1 MNLRAIANG
10 ATAAVNPNTAALL
23 RLPDKYR
30 TDDAGRRSSTFS
42 DEPVTIQAQAL
53 SAAERQ
59 QFDGLLQ
66 QGQMLSVYV
75 SGQFH
80 VLRRIEGKGA
90 EKLLFAAYGES
101 QPSEWL
107 VKALLESWPNWCRVV
122 VCRQN

>member
-10 ATAAVNPNTAALL
+10 AITAVNPNTAALL

-30 TDDAGRRSSTFS
+30 TDDAGRRSTVFRN
-42 DEPVTIQAQAL
+42 EPVTIQAQAL
-53 SAAERQ
+53 SAAERE

-80 VLRRIEGKGA
+80 VLRRIAGKGA
-90 EKLLFAAYGES
+90 EKLLFTAYGES
-101 QPSEWL
+101 EPSEWL
-107 VKALLESWPNWCRVV
+107 VKSLQESWPNWCRVV
-122 VCRQN
+122 AWRQN

>member
-30 TDDAGRRSSTFS
+30 TDDAGRRSTVFR
-42 DEPVTIQAQAL
+42 DEPVTIQAQSL
-53 SAAERQ
+53 SAAERE

-75 SGQFH
+75 SGQVH
-80 VLRRIEGKGA
+80 VLRRIAGKGA
-90 EKLLFAAYGES
+90 EKLLFTAYGES
-101 QPSEWL
+101 EPSEWL
-107 VKALLESWPNWCRVV
+107 VKSLQESWPNWCRVV
-122 VCRQN
+122 VWRQN

>member
-30 TDDAGRRSSTFS
+30 TDDAGRRSTVFR
-42 DEPVTIQAQAL
+42 DEPVTIQAQSL
-53 SAAERQ
+53 SAAERE

-80 VLRRIEGKGA
+80 VLRRIAGKGA
-90 EKLLFAAYGES
+90 EKLLFTAYGES
-101 QPSEWL
+101 EPSEWL
-107 VKALLESWPNWCRVV
+107 VKSLQESWPNWCRVV
-122 VCRQN
+122 VWRQN

>member
-10 ATAAVNPNTAALL
+10 AITAVNPNTAALL

-30 TDDAGRRSSTFS
+30 TDDAGRRSTVFR

-66 QGQMLSVYV
+66 QGQVLGVYV
-75 SGQFH
+75 SGQIH

-101 QPSEWL
+101 EPSEWL
-107 VKALLESWPNWCRVV
+107 VKSLQESWPNWCRVV
-122 VCRQN
+122 VWRQN

>member
-10 ATAAVNPNTAALL
+10 AITAVNPNTAALL

-30 TDDAGRRSSTFS
+30 TDDAGRRSTVFR

-80 VLRRIEGKGA
+80 VLRRIAGKGA
-90 EKLLFAAYGES
+90 EKLLFTAYGES
-101 QPSEWL
+101 EPSEWL
-107 VKALLESWPNWCRVV
+107 VKSLQESWPNWCRVV
-122 VCRQN
+122 VWRQN